1 MQTMKRIKADKVTI
15 HRSDRLVD
23 SSIIITLIKEGDNGR
38 IRSVHLSDEVAKDL
52 ADTLEV
58 DYVYHGYVYNGTLKA
73 THFKDYITLE
83 ISVDYHEDSLYMD
96 LNMEAYSE
104 LTAEIEALF

>member
-1 MQTMKRIKADKVTI
+1 MQTMKRIKADKVTV
-15 HRSDRLVD
+15 HRSGCRSGL
-23 SSIIITLIKEGDNGR
+23 SIISLIKEGDDACR
-38 IRSVHLSDEVAKDL
+38 RSVHLSDEAAKDL

-104 LTAEIEALF
+104 LTAEIEELV

>member
-1 MQTMKRIKADKVTI
+1 MKRIKADKVTV
-15 HRSDRLVD
+15 HRSD
-23 SSIIITLIKEGDNGR
+23 SSIIISLFKVNDI

-58 DYVYHGYVYNGTLKA
+58 DYVYYGYVYNGTLKT

-83 ISVDYHEDSLYMD
+83 ISVDYLDDSLYMD
-96 LNMEAYSE
+96 LDLEAYSD